1 MKREVLIKI
10 ITIYDIDEYGNNFYS
25 KNYNNDI
32 IGRNIAS
39 QLITL
44 DYITKVSI
52 ELPID
57 TNFHPPKVVTRIRG
71 YIKINDFLKN

>member
-52 ELPID
+52 ELPVD
-57 TNFHPPKVVTRIRG
+57 TNFYPPKVVTRIRG